1 MTRTLVGTPD
11 EGGSRRARII
21 ATAVV
26 GGMTY
31 YVAKNWRGVAKA
43 AIVAAPPL
51 IIPPLVRVADQPG
64 HLKITYT

>member
-21 ATAVV
+21 AAAVV
-26 GGMTY
+26 GGATY

-43 AIVAAPPL
+43 AILAAAPLIVQPL
-51 IIPPLVRVADQPG
+51 AEWLTNLGI
-64 HLKITYT
+64 